1 MKTDELKKALTDLAG
16 DAAAEIIVEDAPMAE
31 YTSFRA
37 GGKARLMVSPRDAE
51 QLKDMLRV
59 LSESGCRYMIFGNG
73 SNILVKDS
81 GYDGVMVRIGKGL
94 DNIRREGENL
104 ICGSGALMS
113 AVARAAL
120 EESLTGFEFASG
132 IPGSIGGAV
141 FMNAGA
147 YGGELRDI
155 LAGAR
160 LISKDGKN
168 ERYVTGRELDMGY
181 RHTILHETGDV
192 VVEAELKLR
201 KGDQKEIKEEMSQLM
216 KRRNSKQPVNFPSA
230 GSFFK
235 RPEGYFAGKLIQDA
249 GLKGLVVGGARVS
262 ELHSGFIIN
271 KGGARASD
279 ILQLAEIIQA
289 RVYDESGVRLEMEV
303 RIIG

>member
-1 MKTDELKKALTDLAG
+1 MKIDELKKALTDLAG

-141 FMNAGA
+141 FMNVDGTVIRRLTGA
-147 YGGELRDI
+147 DGGDMAVNASNHFHRVGIVNIGHDRI
-155 LAGAR
+155 GGQQ
-160 LISKDGKN
+160 GKFA
-168 ERYVTGRELDMGY
+168 ERCLQ
-181 RHTILHETGDV
+181 ILHGFEKFQV
-192 VVEAELKLR
+192 
-201 KGDQKEIKEEMSQLM
+201 ICIH
-216 KRRNSKQPVNFPSA
+216 
-230 GSFFK
+230 
-235 RPEGYFAGKLIQDA
+235 IQND
-249 GLKGLVVGGARVS
+249 G
-262 ELHSGFIIN
+262 
-271 KGGARASD
+271 
-279 ILQLAEIIQA
+279 
-289 RVYDESGVRLEMEV
+289 
-303 RIIG
+303 